1 MKKVAII
8 GATLLLSV
16 GLVACS
22 GGSGS
27 SSSKSSSSTS
37 QTSNAKVKI
46 KTGADANAKVPAA
59 GTLVM
64 RQLYAAPHGKQ
75 SFAAVNVTLNGDTIV
90 SARINEFQYVKKSSD
105 WTGVPNSNKDFGKN
119 YPSGQILIAK
129 AENSKPYSALMK
141 KEAKAT
147 HTWEENETAITN
159 FVKGKKISDLK
170 AAVAD
175 VKGTKKV
182 SDVVSGATFADT
194 AGYLQAIYDAA
205 TTGMVAEGIQ
215 TTDPNLTEGQVLA
228 APHGTQSFGIVTV
241 AMQGDKIANVFLDE
255 FQYMP
260 AKDFGAVPNSN
271 TDFGKGIKAGTVLA
285 SKRANSDAYSAI
297 MKSKGKATKSWQE
310 NSTAIDEFAKG
321 KTIAELENAVND
333 LKGKKKASDVVSGA
347 TFTDTAG
354 YLAAIIKAA
363 KAAK

>member
-1 MKKVAII
+1 MKKLIVLS
-8 GATLLLSV
+8 ATLLVSM
-16 GLVACS
+16 GLAACS
-22 GGSGS
+22 SGSSS
-27 SSSKSSSSTS
+27 SSSKSSSTTS

-46 KTGADANAKVPAA
+46 NTGADASAKVPAA

-90 SARINEFQYVKKSSD
+90 SAKIDEFQYVKKSSD
-105 WTGVPNSNKDFGKN
+105 WTGVPNSNKDFGKS
-119 YPSGQILIAK
+119 YPKGQFLIAK

-159 FVKGKKISDLK
+159 FVKGKKIEDLK
-170 AAVAD
+170 ADVAK
-175 VKGTKKV
+175 VKDTKKV

-215 TTDPNLTEGQVLA
+215 TTDNTITEGQVLA

-260 AKDFGAVPNSN
+260 SKDFGGVPNSN
-271 TDFGKGIKAGTVLA
+271 ADFGKEIKSGTVLA
-285 SKRANSDAYSAI
+285 SKRANSEAYSAI
-297 MKSKGKATKSWQE
+297 VKSKGKATQTWQE
-310 NSTAIDEFAKG
+310 NSNAIDEFAKG
-321 KTIAELENAVND
+321 KTIAELETAVSD
-333 LKGKKKASDVVSGA
+333 LKGKKKVSDVVSGA
-347 TFTDTAG
+347 TFTDTSG
-354 YLAAIIKAA
+354 YLTAIISAA

>member
-1 MKKVAII
+1 MEKVAII
-8 GATLLLSV
+8 GATLLLSI

-27 SSSKSSSSTS
+27 SSSKSSSTTS

-159 FVKGKKISDLK
+159 FVKG
-170 AAVAD
+170 
-175 VKGTKKV
+175 
-182 SDVVSGATFADT
+182 
-194 AGYLQAIYDAA
+194 
-205 TTGMVAEGIQ
+205 
-215 TTDPNLTEGQVLA
+215 
-228 APHGTQSFGIVTV
+228 
-241 AMQGDKIANVFLDE
+241 
-255 FQYMP
+255 
-260 AKDFGAVPNSN
+260 
-271 TDFGKGIKAGTVLA
+271 
-285 SKRANSDAYSAI
+285 
-297 MKSKGKATKSWQE
+297 
-310 NSTAIDEFAKG
+310 
-321 KTIAELENAVND
+321 
-333 LKGKKKASDVVSGA
+333 
-347 TFTDTAG
+347 
-354 YLAAIIKAA
+354 
-363 KAAK
+363 